1 MGDIVNLKD
10 LQEYFENNNIINF
23 KLYSMNYII
32 NQKEGFIEAYAE
44 LYPERKEKFKSF
56 KEAMNNFKVYNEA
69 IINQIDK
76 IDLIEKDNK

>member
-1 MGDIVNLKD
+1 MNLKD

-32 NQKEGFIEAYAE
+32 NQKEDFIEAYAE

>member
-56 KEAMNNFKVYNEA
+56 KEAMNNFKVYNEPLLSQLDSIQ
-69 IINQIDK
+69 II
-76 IDLIEKDNK
+76 KDDE